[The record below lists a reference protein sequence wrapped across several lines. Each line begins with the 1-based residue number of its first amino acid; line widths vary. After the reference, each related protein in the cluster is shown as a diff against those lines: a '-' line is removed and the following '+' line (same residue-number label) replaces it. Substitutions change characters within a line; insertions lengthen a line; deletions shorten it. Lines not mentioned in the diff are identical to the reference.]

1 MNVAMQH
8 FVLPEMCM
16 TFPRSLAALA
26 AGILVS
32 ASPSVHAESVLTV
45 AMTAGDIA
53 VTTGTPDQGFEG
65 FRFVGW
71 SLYDALVGWDL
82 SKRDAPSDIIPSL
95 ATEWAPDP
103 ADKKRWIFKLRHG
116 VKFHD
121 GCDFTADDVV
131 WNYARMTDN
140 KAPQYF
146 TQQFAL
152 NRAYMTNVANM
163 EKVDDFTVAITT
175 KFVESL
181 FPYTMSYV
189 PMISRCRAEALKY
202 DWNAYSMN
210 PSGTGPYKFDKMV
223 PHERLEL
230 LPNKDYWN
238 KARIPKQDRMVL
250 IPMPEASTRVAALL
264 SGQVNFVEAPPPDS
278 IPRLK
283 SAGMQIVT
291 NVYPHNWPF
300 TLNFVKGPFTD
311 LRVRQAANYAL
322 NRADFVELL
331 GGMATEEYAQVPP
344 NMPYYGHPKKYEFN
358 QAKARAL
365 LKEAGCLPCNVNLAI
380 STSGSG
386 QMQPLP
392 MNELLKSQME
402 EVGFKVNFLVMDW
415 NAMLEIARSG
425 VDKYPDVHGYNGSR
439 ALLDPVVAIIKPV
452 AKAYWSPAGSNWG
465 HFYSDETESLAQQIF
480 NEFDATKRLAL
491 LTKLHEVE
499 NDYAL
504 MIYVVHDINP
514 RALSP
519 KIKGFVQSQNWF
531 QDMTP
536 IEVLP

>member
-1 MNVAMQH
+1 MMHHDTPKSRFGKIARAGAIALGL
-8 FVLPEMCM
+8 FAAAP
-16 TFPRSLAALA
+16 ALA
-26 AGILVS
+26 GG
-32 ASPSVHAESVLTV
+32 VLTV
-45 AMTAGDIA
+45 AMTAGDIP

-82 SKRDAPSDIIPSL
+82 SKADAPSDIIPGL
-95 ATEWAPDP
+95 ATSWAIDP
-103 ADKKRWIFKLRHG
+103 SDHKRWVFKLREG

-121 GCDFTADDVV
+121 GCAFTADDVV
-131 WNYARMTDN
+131 WNYLRMTDN
-140 KAPQYF
+140 KSPQF
-146 TQQFAL
+146 FAQQFAL
-152 NRAYMTNVANM
+152 NRGYMTNVANI
-163 EKVDDFTVAITT
+163 EKVDNFTVAVTT

-181 FPYTMSYV
+181 FPYTMAYV

-202 DWNAYSMN
+202 DWNAYAAA
-210 PSGTGPYKFDKMV
+210 PSGTGPYKFDRMI
-223 PHERLEL
+223 PRERLEL
-230 LPNKDYWN
+230 VPNKDYWN
-238 KARIPKQDRMVL
+238 PKRVPKQDRMIL
-250 IPMPEASTRVAALL
+250 IPMPEAATRVAALL

-283 SAGMQIVT
+283 AGGMKIVT

-331 GGMATEEYAQVPP
+331 GGMATEEYATLPP
-344 NMPYYGHPKKYEFN
+344 TMNYYGKPKRYEFDPKK
-358 QAKARAL
+358 ATAL
-365 LKEAGCLPCNVNLAI
+365 LKEAGCYPCAINLAI

-392 MNELLKSQME
+392 MNDLLKSQME
-402 EVGFKVNFLVMDW
+402 EVGFKVNFQVMDW
-415 NAMLEIARSG
+415 NAMLQIFRGG
-425 VDKYPDVHGYNGSR
+425 VDQFPDVHGVNGSR
-439 ALLDPVVAIIKPV
+439 ALTDPVIAIIKPV
-452 AKAYWSPAGSNWG
+452 GKAYWSPAGSNWG
-465 HFYSDETESLAQQIF
+465 HFYADDTEKLVSEIF
-480 NEFDATKRLAL
+480 NEFDDTKRLAM
-491 LTKLHEVE
+491 LTKLHELE

-504 MIYVVHDINP
+504 MIWVVHDINP

-519 KIKGFVQSQNWF
+519 KIKGFVQAQHWF

-536 IEVLP
+536 ISVE

>member
-1 MNVAMQH
+1 MHQ
-8 FVLPEMCM
+8 
-16 TFPRSLAALA
+16 TIPRSQPSSLKSAVVAGAVALGLFAAA
-26 AGILVS
+26 PAPATAGG
-32 ASPSVHAESVLTV
+32 VLTV
-45 AMTAGDIA
+45 AMTASDIP

-82 SKRDAPSDIIPSL
+82 SKFDAPSDIIPGL
-95 ATEWAPDP
+95 ATSWSIDP
-103 ADKKRWIFKLRHG
+103 ADKKRWIFKLREG

-121 GCDFTADDVV
+121 GCAFTADDVV

-140 KAPQYF
+140 KSPQFF

-152 NRAYMTNVANM
+152 NRGYMTNVANI
-163 EKVDDFTVAITT
+163 EKVDNFTVAITT
-175 KFVESL
+175 NFVESL

-202 DWNAYSMN
+202 DWTAYAAA
-210 PSGTGPYKFDKMV
+210 PSGTGPYRFDRMV
-223 PHERLEL
+223 PRERLEFV
-230 LPNKDYWN
+230 PNKEYWN
-238 KARIPKQDRMVL
+238 PKRVPKQDRMIL
-250 IPMPEASTRVAALL
+250 IPMPEAATRVAALL

-278 IPRLK
+278 MPRLK
-283 SAGMQIVT
+283 AGGMKIVT

-300 TLNFVKGPFTD
+300 TLNFEKGPFTD
-311 LRVRQAANYAL
+311 LRVRQAANHAL

-331 GGMATEEYAQVPP
+331 GGMATEQYAMVPP
-344 NMPYYGHPKKYEFN
+344 NMPYYGNPKKYEFDTK
-358 QAKARAL
+358 KATAL
-365 LKEAGCLPCNVNLAI
+365 LKEAKCYPCAITLAI

-392 MNELLKSQME
+392 MNDLLKTQLE
-402 EVGFKVNFLVMDW
+402 QAGFKVNFQVMDW
-415 NAMLEIARSG
+415 NAMLQIFRGGVEKFPEIHG
-425 VDKYPDVHGYNGSR
+425 VNGSR
-439 ALLDPVVAIIKPV
+439 ALTDPVIAVVKPV
-452 AKAYWSPAGSNWG
+452 GKAYWSPAGANWG
-465 HFYSDETESLAQQIF
+465 HFYSEQTEKLVGEIF
-480 NEFDATKRLAL
+480 NEFDEVKRLAL

-499 NDYAL
+499 SEMAL

-519 KIKGFVQSQNWF
+519 KIKGFVQAQHWF

-536 IEVLP
+536 ISVE